1 MVLYILIFLSKVTEN
16 TLSTLRL
23 IFVANG
29 KKVIGAILN
38 FIIALVWIFVTG
50 AVIVN
55 ITEDYYKVIFFAL
68 GSLVGSYIGSLI
80 EEKVALGS
88 NMLFTIV
95 DKKVANIINKNLTN
109 EGNTITILKGNKYDN
124 KIIMMIM
131 VKRKQRSKVVNYI
144 RKLDKES
151 IIISENAYNIKKTNT
166 NKKNYFRK

>member
-29 KKVIGAILN
+29 KKIIGAILN

-55 ITEDYYKVIFFAL
+55 ITEDYYKIIFFAL

-80 EEKVALGS
+80 EEKVALGN

-95 DKKVANIINKNLTN
+95 DKKVANIINKTLTN
-109 EGNTITILKGNKYDN
+109 EGNTITILRGNKYDN

-151 IIISENAYNIKKTNT
+151 IIISENAYNIEK
-166 NKKNYFRK
+166 NKY